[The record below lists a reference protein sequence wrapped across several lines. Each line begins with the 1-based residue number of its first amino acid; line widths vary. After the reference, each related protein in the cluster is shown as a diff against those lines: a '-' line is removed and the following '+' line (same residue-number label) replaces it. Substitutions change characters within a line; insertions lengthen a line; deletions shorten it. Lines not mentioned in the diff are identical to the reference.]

1 MYSSIWLTFKLS
13 FTTMAVLLVVGVPI
27 AYILSRSSECYFK
40 YIVETL
46 IALPLVLPPTVLGF
60 YLLIV
65 FGKIGSYSGYSIAF
79 SFSGLLVGSIIY
91 SLPFMVQPVQSI
103 FISINNIY
111 KNTSYV
117 LRATWFDYFM
127 NVHLPL
133 GKKGILVASALCFA
147 HTVGEFGIVL
157 MVGGNI
163 PNETQV
169 VSITIYEFVEKLD
182 YGSAHLLSSFLL
194 VLSFFALLFLF
205 KNNIRKVTVI

>member
-1 MYSSIWLTFKLS
+1 MFSSVWLTLKLS
-13 FTTMAVLLVVGVPI
+13 FTTMVVLLLIGVPI
-27 AYILSRSSECYFK
+27 AYRLSRSTESYLK
-40 YIVETL
+40 YIIESL

-65 FGKIGSYSGYSIAF
+65 LGHISSYVGFSIAF
-79 SFSGLLVGSIIY
+79 SFSGLLIGSILY
-91 SLPFMVQPVQSI
+91 SLPFMVQPIQSI
-103 FISINNIY
+103 FISISEIY
-111 KNTSYV
+111 ENTSYV
-117 LRATWFDYFM
+117 LRSTWFDYFL
-127 NVHLPL
+127 NIHLPL

-182 YGSAHLLSSFLL
+182 YSNAHLLSSFLL
-194 VLSFFALLFLF
+194 LLSFLTLLFLF
-205 KNNIRKVTVI
+205 KNNIRKVDIV

>member
-1 MYSSIWLTFKLS
+1 MV
-13 FTTMAVLLVVGVPI
+13 VLLLIGVPI
-27 AYILSRSSECYFK
+27 AYRLSRSSECYPK

-60 YLLIV
+60 YLLII
-65 FGKIGSYSGYSIAF
+65 FGKISNYTGLSIVF
-79 SFSGLLVGSIIY
+79 SFCGLLLGSVVY

-103 FISINNIY
+103 FITINNSY
-111 KNTSYV
+111 KHTSYV
-117 LRATWFDYFM
+117 LRSTWFDYFL
-127 NVHLPL
+127 NIHLPI

-194 VLSFFALLFLF
+194 LLSFFTLLFLF
-205 KNNIRKVTVI
+205 KNNIRRVDTT